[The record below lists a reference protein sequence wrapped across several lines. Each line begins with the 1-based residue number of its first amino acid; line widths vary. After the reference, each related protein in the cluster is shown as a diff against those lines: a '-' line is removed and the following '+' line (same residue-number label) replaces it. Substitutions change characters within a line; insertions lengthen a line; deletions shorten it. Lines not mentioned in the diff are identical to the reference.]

1 MIRRLVQFE
10 DKTNFLE
17 YGSFCIVIREYLGH
31 KDLPFYNPI
40 DPADSYLNILLSL
53 DQKGVA
59 NIYKIMLGKNRN
71 ILTETSDKW
80 NEKINLNITT
90 FTVGRSFN
98 KISIIDDI
106 YLRYIQFRT
115 LHRTFYTNNILHKI
129 GIKDSEICSLCNREN
144 DSNEHML
151 ILCDVS
157 NALWSSG
164 ESRIRG
170 IGIDEYSISND
181 NFFWRGGG
189 ELDGSYWVK
198 ECIFMSKIRET
209 KPSLSQAKANVTFM
223 HNYEKLS
230 FQMKDKE
237 GIFIRRFTQINWTTE
252 NNLLY
257 ILYYSFLYITHLYR
271 IYIPVFNTKYCL

>member
-1 MIRRLVQFE
+1 M
-10 DKTNFLE
+10 KTNFLE

-31 KDLPFYNPI
+31 NDLPLYNPI

-71 ILTETSDKW
+71 ILTETSEKW

-98 KISIIDDI
+98 KISIINDI
-106 YLRYIQFRT
+106 YMRYIQFRT
-115 LHRTFYTNNILHKI
+115 LHRRFYTNNILHEI
-129 GIKDSEICSLCNREN
+129 GIKDSEICGRCNREN

-157 NALWSSG
+157 NALWSSV
-164 ESRIRG
+164 ESWIRD
-170 IGIDEYSISND
+170 IGIDEYSISNEI
-181 NFFWRGGG
+181 FLGG

-198 ECIFMSKIRET
+198 KCIFTSKIRET
-209 KPSLSQAKANVTFM
+209 KPSLSQVKANVTFM
-223 HNYEKLS
+223 HNYEKFS
-230 FQMKDKE
+230 FK
-237 GIFIRRFTQINWTTE
+237 
-252 NNLLY
+252 
-257 ILYYSFLYITHLYR
+257 
-271 IYIPVFNTKYCL
+271 